1 MSLTK
6 LDQLREYSDPEYVMA
21 RAQEMGLNP
30 VHESSRK
37 DKKYMI
43 FSPEEGKMIHFGQM
57 LYEDATKHHDERR
70 IINFRKR
77 NSKWANA
84 PIYSAAWLSYNLLW
98 S

>member
-21 RAQEMGLNP
+21 RAHEMGLNP

-43 FSPEEGKMIHFGQM
+43 FDGNKMVHFGQFG
-57 LYEDATKHHDERR
+57 ATDYTRHLDPKRR
-70 IINFRKR
+70 MNFRKR
-77 NSKWANA
+77 NWRWEITPKYTASN
-84 PIYSAAWLSYNLLW
+84 LSFNLLW
-98 S
+98 

>member
-1 MSLTK
+1 
-6 LDQLREYSDPEYVMA
+6 MA
-21 RAQEMGLNP
+21 RAHEMGLNP

-43 FSPEEGKMIHFGQM
+43 FDGNKMIHFGQM
-57 LYEDATKHHDERR
+57 FYEDATKHHDKRR
-70 IINFRKR
+70 ILNFRNR